1 MRVSRLLQSITF
13 GMLFGVTQIVHA
25 NLITNGSFES
35 PASAGSPSLPNGS
48 TYLTNWTVINA
59 EIAQICPGCFG
70 ITASDGSYSLD
81 LAGYH
86 DAAPYG
92 GVQQVIATVPFAVY
106 DISFDVGAVSGTSG
120 IQVSAGNL
128 LNNGFSTASGLTWT
142 PFSSTFTA
150 LSTTT
155 AISLIGTQASAGG
168 GYIGL
173 DNVSVQLNHLPSQVH
188 EPATWMLIEI
198 GLVVFIGLNRSW
210 VQGHRCSGIGV
221 RDFFV

>member
-1 MRVSRLLQSITF
+1 MRVSRLIQSLSF
-13 GMLFGVTQIVHA
+13 GILFGVTQIVHA

-48 TYLTNWTVINA
+48 TYLTDWTVVNA
-59 EIAQICPGCFG
+59 EIAQIYPGCFG
-70 ITASDGSYSLD
+70 LTASDGSYSLD

-92 GVQQVIATVPFAVY
+92 GVQQIIATVPFAVY

-150 LSTTT
+150 LSSTTT
-155 AISLIGTQASAGG
+155 ISLIGTQASAGA
-168 GYIGL
+168 YIGL
-173 DNVSVQLNHLPSQVH
+173 DNVIVELNHLPSSVP
-188 EPATWMLIEI
+188 EPATWMLIGI

-210 VQGHRCSGIGV
+210 LQAKN
-221 RDFFV
+221 FA